1 MPIENVPIHRLDQP
15 DSRRRSVF
23 LKQSNFTKKHGKRHH
38 GFDKEKA
45 PYPLS
50 FDRSALDLDVIDHIF
65 LRQLKQSVSFV
76 KFEDGPPKRC
86 LDLGCGT
93 GMWILDALKEWPD
106 CHFVGFDLVN
116 IQPPLSMLDL
126 AHSLR
131 VKWVHGN
138 FLTTKLPFE
147 DDEFDHVHIRGIAR
161 AVPENKWGYLFEEI
175 NRVLRPSGSIEM
187 VEEDIHF
194 PSLPW
199 WYTKALRA
207 RDIRPSIHLPDG
219 SHRRSL
225 PMSPPPTPPRDD
237 VPHEH
242 VLLESLF
249 NSVFETRFINREPT
263 SILPSYFATYFR
275 HVLCSPVINFPTPTL
290 PTVPTYNIA
299 SSGRFISTPSLA
311 SAARNLRT
319 HRQQPS
325 YSSTASESSTFDN
338 LSDEDDEQPAQQR
351 TPPSTDDE
359 SRSLD
364 KCDPSINIQPYY
376 SSPSDDTTTGDASEL
391 ALLPISSLSEA
402 TCFSLA
408 FQLHRMFNLV
418 LACQESMWEVL
429 NDRIRNRESE
439 LKRLG
444 WDDDDLEAEH
454 ARQRFD
460 KFLERYQ
467 GDMQT
472 RAALWQRMALS
483 QSPAFKLPKQGRMT
497 KAETND
503 EDRVYH
509 AVLNAQKHATSEELR
524 APCRTLRIFVGF
536 KSGM

>member
-1 MPIENVPIHRLDQP
+1 M
-15 DSRRRSVF
+15 F

-50 FDRSALDLDVIDHIF
+50 FDRSALDLDVIDHVF
-65 LRQLKQSVSFV
+65 LRQLKQSVSFLE
-76 KFEDGPPKRC
+76 FEGRHPKRC

-93 GMWILDALKEWPD
+93 GTWILDALREWPE
-106 CHFVGFDLVN
+106 CHFIGFDLVS
-116 IQPPLSMLDL
+116 IQPPLSILES
-126 AHSLR
+126 AHSSR
-131 VKWVHGN
+131 VKWIHGN
-138 FLTTKLPFE
+138 FLTTKLPFG
-147 DDEFDHVHIRGIAR
+147 DDDFDHVHIRGIAR
-161 AVPENKWGYLFEEI
+161 AVPENKV
-175 NRVLRPSGSIEM
+175 N
-187 VEEDIHF
+187 IHF
-194 PSLPW
+194 PSLPR

-207 RDIRPSIHLPDG
+207 RDQRPSIHMPDG
-219 SHRRSL
+219 SQRRSL
-225 PMSPPPTPPRDD
+225 PMSPPSTPPQDD
-237 VPHEH
+237 TLHDH

-249 NSVFETRFINREPT
+249 NSVFETRFINP
-263 SILPSYFATYFR
+263 ILPSYFATYFR

-290 PTVPTYNIA
+290 PTVPTYSIA
-299 SSGRFISTPSLA
+299 SSGRFVSSSSLA
-311 SAARNLRT
+311 SAARSLRAR
-319 HRQQPS
+319 RQQPS
-325 YSSTASESSTFDN
+325 YSSTTSESSGFDN
-338 LSDEDDEQPAQQR
+338 MSDDDEEQLIQQR

-359 SRSLD
+359 LVPPNKFDS
-364 KCDPSINIQPYY
+364 SINVWPYY

-391 ALLPISSLSEA
+391 GLLPIASLSEA

-408 FQLHRMFNLV
+408 FQLHRMYNLV

-454 ARQRFD
+454 ARQRFE
-460 KFLERYQ
+460 KLLERYRS
-467 GDMQT
+467 DMQT

-483 QSPAFKLPKQGRMT
+483 ESPAFRLPKQGRIT
-497 KAETND
+497 KAEMND

-509 AVLNAQKHATSEELR
+509 AVLGAQKHATNEELR

-536 KSGM
+536 KYGM